1 MNATNTVT
9 PVENAVAG
17 LKADAQ
23 KKAEEYARK
32 VIAYIEAEL
41 EKAGWDINVAAPF
54 PNSMKCDR
62 AEYVSQKAKY
72 QMFHSV
78 TTIRPNQYS
87 MKAPRFVD
95 MNPERV
101 AKFVA
106 EAREDAAA
114 QYTAFVA
121 KLVKKIGEHTTAELS
136 GNHVWG
142 HSILTVTTPA
152 GVQKWKTQTII
163 NTSKL
168 GKVFNQYPTR
178 LVK

>member
-1 MNATNTVT
+1 MSNAT
-9 PVENAVAG
+9 PVENAVSS

-23 KKAEEYARK
+23 KRAEEYARK
-32 VIAYIEAEL
+32 IIAHIEAEL
-41 EKAGWDINVAAPF
+41 SAAGWDINKAAPF
-54 PNSMKCDR
+54 PNSLKCNR

-78 TTIRPNQYS
+78 TTSRPGQFSIQKN
-87 MKAPRFVD
+87 AANLVD

-121 KLVKKIGEHTTAELS
+121 KLVKKIGVHTTAELN

-142 HSILTVTTPA
+142 HSILTVTTPT